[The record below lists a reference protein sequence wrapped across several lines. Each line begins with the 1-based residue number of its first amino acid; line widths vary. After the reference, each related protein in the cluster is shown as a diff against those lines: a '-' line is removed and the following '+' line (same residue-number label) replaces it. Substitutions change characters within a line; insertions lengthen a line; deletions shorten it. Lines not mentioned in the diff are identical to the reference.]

1 MRRLDGWR
9 KIAGVLSQYTVG
21 GRVMV
26 KHTAL
31 AATLTIGLLAALL
44 VAEAQPA
51 QKIPRIGY
59 LSLGA
64 AVPPIL
70 IERLREA
77 GYVEGQNV
85 RIDSRFG
92 NGKHDVMGTLAR
104 ELVDL
109 NVDVI
114 MAFSDE
120 AIVAAKTATSRIP
133 IVMFAC
139 DALAVGL
146 VKSLARPEG
155 NVTGVTCVTAELSPK
170 RVALL
175 REAVPRVSRVGLLF
189 NPANVAKP
197 LDAEQTRRAAQ
208 GMGLQIQSQEFR
220 EPSDLDRAFFGFA
233 RERADAVIV
242 LDDVF
247 TILHAT
253 RVAELAIRHRL
264 PTMHGFREA
273 TVAGGLMSY
282 GPSGSE
288 MLTLCAN
295 YIVKILK
302 GAKPADLPVEQPK
315 KFELVINLKTAKTL
329 GLTIPPSLLMRADQ
343 VVE

>member
-1 MRRLDGWR
+1 MRNSRGIHLQLAMWLAT
-9 KIAGVLSQYTVG
+9 IAAVL
-21 GRVMV
+21 
-26 KHTAL
+26 AL
-31 AATLTIGLLAALL
+31 FAAPLA
-44 VAEAQPA
+44 AEAQHA

-64 AVPPIL
+64 AVPPFL

-77 GYVEGQNV
+77 GYIEGQNV
-85 RIDSRFG
+85 RIDYRFG
-92 NGKHDVMGTLAR
+92 EGKHDIMDALAR
-104 ELVDL
+104 ELVGL

-120 AIVAAKTATSRIP
+120 AIVAAKKATTSIP

-139 DALAVGL
+139 DALAVGI

-155 NVTGVTCVTAELSPK
+155 NVTGVTCVTTELSPK

-175 REAVPRVSRVGLLF
+175 REAVPRASRVGLLF

-197 LDAEQTRRAAQ
+197 FDAERTQRAAQ
-208 GMGLQIQSQEFR
+208 GMGLKIQSQEVL
-220 EPSDLDRAFFGFA
+220 EPSDLDRAFSAFA

-242 LDDVF
+242 LDEAF

-253 RVAELAIRHRL
+253 RIAELAVKHRL
-264 PTMHGFREA
+264 PTMHSFREA

-282 GPSGSE
+282 GPSGAE
-288 MLTLCAN
+288 MLSICAT

-302 GAKPADLPVEQPK
+302 GAKPGDLPVAQPT
-315 KFELVINLKTAKTL
+315 KFELAINLKTAKTL
-329 GLTIPPSLLMRADQ
+329 GLTIPRSLLLRADQ
-343 VVE
+343 VIE